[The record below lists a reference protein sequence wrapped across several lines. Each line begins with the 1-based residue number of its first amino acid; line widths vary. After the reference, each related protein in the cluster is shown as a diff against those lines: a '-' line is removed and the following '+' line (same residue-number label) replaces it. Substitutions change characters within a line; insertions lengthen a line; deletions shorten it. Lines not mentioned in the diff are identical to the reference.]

1 MEHAHEGRTRKKVLL
16 LSRYDTLP
24 APSRYRFYQY
34 LPYLAAR
41 GIDVTI
47 APLLD
52 NTFVRLQYSL
62 KRHPMLHMPRLYMR
76 RFVDLLRARHFDLVW
91 LEKEAL
97 PWIPAWMERT
107 LGLGRIP
114 YVVDYDDAVFVTYN
128 EGRPAIVRFLLGHKI
143 ASLMQ
148 SAAMV
153 IAGNQYLTKYARDA
167 GATKVETVPSVVDLD
182 RYPIRP
188 REINNVF
195 TMGWIGS
202 PANSKH
208 LRLIGDAL
216 ASICREGGAKLEVV
230 GGWQTDMQD
239 GVIVE
244 YAPWSEATEIEHL
257 QRFDVGI
264 MPLEDGPWESGK
276 CGLKIIQYMAAGLPV
291 VASPVGVNAELV
303 QHGVNG
309 FLAETNSDWVAA
321 LMTLRDDPTLR
332 QRMGDMGRRKVMQKY
347 CLQVTGPR
355 MASLL
360 AGVMEQT
367 NEPV

>member
-1 MEHAHEGRTRKKVLL
+1 MKVLL

-41 GIDVTI
+41 GIDVTV

-52 NTFVRLQYSL
+52 NTFVRAQYSR
-62 KRHPMLHMPRLYMR
+62 KRHPLSHVPRLYAR
-76 RFVDLLRARHFDLVW
+76 RVLELSRARRFDLVW

-97 PWIPAWMERT
+97 PWIPAWVERA

-128 EGRPAIVRFLLGHKI
+128 EGRPAIVRVLLGEKI

-148 SAAMV
+148 SAALV
-153 IAGNQYLTKYARDA
+153 IAGNQYLAGYARDA
-167 GATKVETVPSVVDLD
+167 GAAKVETVPSVVDLD
-182 RYPIRP
+182 RYPIRS
-188 REINNVF
+188 RETKDVF
-195 TMGWIGS
+195 TIGWIGS

-208 LRLIGDAL
+208 LRLVGDAV
-216 ASICREGGAKLEVV
+216 ASICRAGGAKLLVV
-230 GGWQTDMQD
+230 GGWQTDLQD
-239 GVIVE
+239 GVIVD
-244 YAPWSEATEIEHL
+244 YAPWSEETEIEQLHG
-257 QRFDVGI
+257 FDVGI

-291 VASPVGVNAELV
+291 VASPVGVNADLV

-309 FLAETNSDWVAA
+309 FLAESTSDWKAA
-321 LMTLRDDPTLR
+321 LVTLRDDPTLR
-332 QRMGDMGRRKVMQKY
+332 ERMGGIGRQRVMQEY

-355 MASLL
+355 MARLL
-360 AGVMEQT
+360 AGALGRTGHSV
-367 NEPV
+367 